1 MNDEE
6 DMSCKRCDINCDN
19 CGCYDGCNCR
29 EHYKYNRNC
38 MDCIGLTKS
47 LKTDTYC
54 DKCKIEEEEFREKC
68 RNWVIWA
75 KSMSHIKP
83 PTKEYM
89 IDLLEL
95 FKLGFNIFHDQTNRS
110 CVKLSIN
117 K

>member
-54 DKCKIEEEEFREKC
+54 DKCKIEQKRQEEYRD
-68 RNWVIWA
+68 WL
-75 KSMSHIKP
+75 KSIP
-83 PTKEYM
+83 RVELTKE
-89 IDLLEL
+89 DLTVEFLTSVASSYRSTTC
-95 FKLGFNIFHDQTNRS
+95 DQANRS